1 MSEKKIKIKGLIQK
15 YLLDEGLLR
24 ENLPDPK
31 SQFEFGYIFS
41 FPPGNQGQRMSVF
54 KPKNKNFIVIILST
68 QISKQHINA
77 LNSLKDEEKMQY
89 FEHLRKFFVIKQVFF
104 RIDIQNYR
112 YEINDQIF
120 LKRDGSVS
128 RNSFFK
134 SIRKIFYNFMYSNI
148 ILSDYCSGKI
158 KSSKVTPSGY
168 DFSLY
173 S

>member
-1 MSEKKIKIKGLIQK
+1 MSERKIKIKSLIRK

-41 FPPGNQGQRMSVF
+41 FPPGQQEQRMSVF
-54 KPKNKNFIVIILST
+54 KPKNKNFIVIIVST
-68 QISKQHINA
+68 QISKQHVDA
-77 LNSLKDEEKMQY
+77 LNSLKDNRKMQF
-89 FEHLRKFFVIKQVFF
+89 FEDLRKFFIIKEVFF
-104 RIDIQNYR
+104 RIDVQNYR
-112 YEINDQIF
+112 YEINDQLF

-128 RNSFFK
+128 RNAFFK
-134 SIRKIFYNFMYSNI
+134 AIRKIFYNFMYSNI
-148 ILSDYCSGKI
+148 ILSEYCSGKL
-158 KSSKVTPSGY
+158 KSSNGTPSGF

>member
-1 MSEKKIKIKGLIQK
+1 MSEKKIKIKSLIRK

-31 SQFEFGYIFS
+31 SQFDFGYIFS
-41 FPPGNQGQRMSVF
+41 FPPGQQVQRMSVF
-54 KPKNKNFIVIILST
+54 KPKNKNFIIIIIRT
-68 QISKQHINA
+68 QISKQHIEA
-77 LNSLKDEEKMQY
+77 LNSLKDNKKMQF
-89 FEHLRKFFVIKQVFF
+89 FEDLRKFFIIKEIFF
-104 RIDIQNYR
+104 RIDVQNYR
-112 YEINDQIF
+112 YEINDQLF
-120 LKRDGSVS
+120 LKKDGSVS

-134 SIRKIFYNFMYSNI
+134 SIRRIFYNYMYSNI

-158 KSSKVTPSGY
+158 KSSKELPSSF